1 MLIDLLLD
9 SLDKLIWTDERIGKY
24 GETLTARKLKV
35 SNFLGNKGKILR
47 NLYLPTEEGG
57 TSEID
62 LIYITQK
69 GILVIESKNYSG
81 WIFGRQYDQYWT
93 QSLPNHSKNRFYNPI
108 RQNYNHIKWLQQ
120 YLELDIPLFS
130 FIVFS
135 ERCTLKNISL
145 KDDSVFVMKRN
156 DLRSYIKKVWKDHP
170 DALTPEQITQ
180 ISEKLFP
187 LTQVDAAQKAAHIEA
202 IRQKFDLEAVVS
214 EPLPTEPAPPEP
226 APEPPAE
233 QSVVPD
239 VPSVPEP
246 PEPSDSKKKKKVCPR
261 CGAKLTLRTAKRG
274 NNAGNQFY
282 GCSAFP
288 KCRYI
293 MNITNQTEE
302 SDSSH
307 SPNT

>member
-246 PEPSDSKKKKKVCPR
+246 PEPSDSETEEKVCPR